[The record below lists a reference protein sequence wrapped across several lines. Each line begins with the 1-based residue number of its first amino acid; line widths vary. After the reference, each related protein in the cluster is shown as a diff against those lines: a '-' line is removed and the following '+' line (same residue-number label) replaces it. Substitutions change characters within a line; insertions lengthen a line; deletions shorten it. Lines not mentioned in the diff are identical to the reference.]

1 MSRQN
6 TKFISLL
13 LEEVMPM
20 SKYLDYFL
28 LPVLEG
34 VKMSLEAVC
43 QSRLTWRCSCFRGTA
58 VSRPANWYIPCMTG
72 LLGMWNLKHQ
82 PRAKLNIP
90 QWRLMEQMWAFVL
103 FFLTNGKLDI
113 TFLCSLLP
121 KLDGYIWKEGMKDR
135 GKGRGERW
143 VGDRNLLHLQ
153 NL

>member
-43 QSRLTWRCSCFRGTA
+43 QSRLT
-58 VSRPANWYIPCMTG
+58 
-72 LLGMWNLKHQ
+72 
-82 PRAKLNIP
+82 
-90 QWRLMEQMWAFVL
+90 
-103 FFLTNGKLDI
+103 
-113 TFLCSLLP
+113 
-121 KLDGYIWKEGMKDR
+121 
-135 GKGRGERW
+135 
-143 VGDRNLLHLQ
+143 
-153 NL
+153 